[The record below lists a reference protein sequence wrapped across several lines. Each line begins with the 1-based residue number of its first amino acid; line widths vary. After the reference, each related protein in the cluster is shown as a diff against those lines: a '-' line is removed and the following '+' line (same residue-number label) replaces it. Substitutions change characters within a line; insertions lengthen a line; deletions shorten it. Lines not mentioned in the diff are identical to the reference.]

1 MLVIMQTVLK
11 RALDLKAITF
21 SESHVQ
27 RVLHLI
33 GYAIQEEESGFYP
46 FLKFIDRSNKIN
58 LLPAL
63 EDLIN
68 NPRVESQRDLLLWT
82 VQKLKDVTL
91 KFQDRKMD
99 EDLCSEGKQ
108 QTTSLTQVEGER
120 LEKEERAKLAAKRR
134 AQILAQ
140 MQNAQKNF
148 MTSNAELFEV
158 NDEEEKGHKSSTM
171 EWATNDESDEQSC
184 IGKNRKTQR
193 IEEARYRCILCSEES
208 AVTKSGEC
216 MVYAA
221 FVQKS
226 SVLSRYQQT
235 DEQGQL
241 KYLETSIHPSP
252 HVTTCGHVMHAA
264 CFEKYFSNEMVKEN
278 RRPYR
283 NRTPVLFDIEKK
295 EFLCPL
301 CRFLSN
307 ALLPLLPTLN
317 SFNNIGSAPLSVPDA
332 MDFSSWYTSMDGFI
346 VEFRNANDKQM
357 EVPQNTDEFEERTAL
372 FLQVYEEAVIP
383 KLESLVGEP
392 VYTMESISASLW
404 RTVYKIFI
412 VFVWICSCI
421 GHARE

>member
-1 MLVIMQTVLK
+1 MFHNYL
-11 RALDLKAITF
+11 F
-21 SESHVQ
+21 
-27 RVLHLI
+27 
-33 GYAIQEEESGFYP
+33 
-46 FLKFIDRSNKIN
+46 N
-58 LLPAL
+58 LFHFQ
-63 EDLIN
+63 
-68 NPRVESQRDLLLWT
+68 VESQRDLLLWT
-82 VQKLKDVTL
+82 VQKFKDVTL
-91 KFQDRKMD
+91 KHQDRKMD
-99 EDLCSEGKQ
+99 EDLYSEGKQ
-108 QTTSLTQVEGER
+108 HTTSLTQIEAER

-148 MTSNAELFEV
+148 MTSNAELFEA
-158 NDEEEKGHKSSTM
+158 NNEEEKGKKSSTM
-171 EWATNDESDEQSC
+171 EWATNDEGDEQSC
-184 IGKNRKTQR
+184 IGKNRKIQR

-235 DEQGQL
+235 DDQGQL

-317 SFNNIGSAPLSVPDA
+317 SFNNNCSAPLSVPDA
-332 MDFSSWYTSMDGFI
+332 MDFSSWYTSMEGFI
-346 VEFRNANDKQM
+346 AEFRNANDKQM

-392 VYTMESISASLW
+392 VYTEESTSASLVSNSIEEYVRKFCAAVHDVAPFPTTPSKNFGEYLVTW
-404 RTVYKIFI
+404 L
-412 VFVWICSCI
+412 SCAYTI
-421 GHARE
+421 ESLEMLLRATDKSLSGELSIR